1 VATEIRAI
9 LRNAKVATR
18 KARLV
23 VDLIRERPCDEALSI
38 LGACDKRAARDV
50 EKLLRSALANAQF
63 QNEENQA
70 GIDLDNLYVS
80 QVMVDQGAHSWRIRP
95 RAMGRGYWVRKMS
108 SHYTI
113 VLAEQ

>member
-1 VATEIRAI
+1 MPQGAPVA
-9 LRNAKVATR
+9 
-18 KARLV
+18 
-23 VDLIRERPCDEALSI
+23 DLIRRRPCEEALNI
-38 LGACDKRAARDV
+38 LRACDKRSARDL

-70 GIDLDNLYVS
+70 GIDLDNLRVS
-80 QVMVDQGAHSWRIRP
+80 QVLVDQGAHSWRIRP
-95 RAMGRGYWVRKMS
+95 RAMGRGYWIRKMS